1 MLWFGTVVAAW
12 FYSTLPWHVC
22 SFSGGSY
29 QQHLGM
35 LEQWID
41 SNGHAAQHVGKQN
54 GRRKGAKTAGTSLL
68 AFNISLSLLH
78 GLTQFVNAVLHRFC
92 AVMRVLLYNSLFR
105 SKASE
110 TLNLYTISC
119 CPQSSLNMPS
129 KVKQCIHRT
138 ALHLIIKQQRC
149 HLVLTYNNTTLQ
161 DILSTGGYCTSG

>member
-1 MLWFGTVVAAW
+1 MFVFAGLAQIAGWRNQTAVHMLWFGTVVAAW

-68 AFNISLSLLH
+68 AFNIPFHCCMGRLSL
-78 GLTQFVNAVLHRFC
+78 
-92 AVMRVLLYNSLFR
+92 
-105 SKASE
+105 
-110 TLNLYTISC
+110 
-119 CPQSSLNMPS
+119 
-129 KVKQCIHRT
+129 
-138 ALHLIIKQQRC
+138 
-149 HLVLTYNNTTLQ
+149 
-161 DILSTGGYCTSG
+161 